1 VTGLVDSHCHL
12 DARRFEADR
21 ETVIVRAAE
30 SGITHIV
37 NPGVDLP
44 SSRSAVKLAQQH
56 ECIYAA
62 VGFHPHEAK
71 ALDASALEE
80 LRRLAASPKVVAI
93 GEIGLDYYRDLSP
106 RDVQRRAFET
116 QLELAAELGLP
127 VIIHDRD
134 AHQDVLTILRDW
146 CKSLDAQRPKL
157 DGRVGVM
164 HSFSGDTRLAEQV
177 LALGFSVGIS
187 GPVTYSNADRLR
199 ETVRAIPW
207 ERLLIETDA
216 PYLTPHPH
224 RGQRNEP
231 AYVRWV
237 AQAMADIQGLPLE
250 AVASRTSANARA
262 LFEWADDGQR

>member
-1 VTGLVDSHCHL
+1 MTGLVDSHCHL

-21 ETVIVRAAE
+21 EAVIVRAAE

-56 ECIYAA
+56 ECIHAG

-71 ALDASALEE
+71 ALDADALEE

-134 AHQDVLTILRDW
+134 AHQDVLAILRDW
-146 CKSLDAQRPKL
+146 RKSLDSRA
-157 DGRVGVM
+157 GVM
-164 HSFSGDTRLAEQV
+164 HSFSGDARLAELV
-177 LALGFSVGIS
+177 LALGFSIGVS
-187 GPVTYSNADRLR
+187 GPVTYSNAGRLR
-199 ETVRAIPW
+199 ETVRAVPW

-216 PYLTPHPH
+216 PYLTPHPY

-237 AQAMADIQGLPLE
+237 AHAIADIRGQALE
-250 AVASRTSANARA
+250 AVAARTSANARA
-262 LFEWADDGQR
+262 LFGWTDDGQR